1 MIKEYKK
8 LSLPLPGI
16 EPGPSDYR
24 LNRSTTRLTKTAR
37 EVTISIPKCGPIAEK
52 KYYTPA
58 WTLSGFCVES
68 KGPSQ
73 STL

>member
-1 MIKEYKK
+1 MLKK
-8 LSLPLPGI
+8 AKKSSLRRSGF
-16 EPGPSDYR
+16 EPGPSDDR